1 LVPSLDW
8 LGLHLALQFVA
19 QFLEALVFALSFE
32 PELLNGRFM
41 TAGGGLVMHIFSLP
55 DEFLLRV

>member
-1 LVPSLDW
+1 
-8 LGLHLALQFVA
+8 LHLALQFVA